1 MSIGCINQIQF
12 IYTHTH
18 THTHTQ
24 IVLVHKYSE
33 II

>member
-18 THTHTQ
+18 THTQ

>member
-18 THTHTQ
+18 TQ